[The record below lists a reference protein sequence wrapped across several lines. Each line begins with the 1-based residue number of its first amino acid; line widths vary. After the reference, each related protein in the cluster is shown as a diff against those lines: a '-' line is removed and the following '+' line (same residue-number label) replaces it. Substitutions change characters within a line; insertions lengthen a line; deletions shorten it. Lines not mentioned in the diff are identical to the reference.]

1 MDSIPHAQL
10 LPRSLAWNTRKGKEQ
25 RAKREELR
33 AEGYAVHSFLETR
46 YAPATLL
53 FDFSFALSF
62 VLCSLPF
69 ALGALPFALFL
80 CYAPLRSKYCRPM
93 TVESKSRVLHENLD
107 TSFVNLWSLLRSL
120 SQRGFI
126 GRVHVELT
134 DYTADVYM
142 TGSNAPLVHE
152 IDRAAGTETLEQA
165 ALHRLVLRARES
177 SGSIS
182 VFEGADEAVVVRS
195 AAVPEAIV
203 EPAASVPT
211 EEPPPD
217 TFSEA
222 PPEIA
227 DQPAKSEPAL
237 ADSDEESE
245 LAVTATSLAEPAV
258 EHDDSE
264 GTIDWSEVVK
274 ASGEL
279 IGGVERALT
288 GTGAD
293 FAALF
298 RATRLELADDYTF
311 LDPLSSG
318 FEYANSQATVTHE
331 LPPHT
336 YVAGLSEALRR
347 VVEKVATGDRARRV
361 RERVA
366 LELALLARKR
376 KELLTRSGF
385 QAQFDRIA
393 GTKVI

>member
-1 MDSIPHAQL
+1 
-10 LPRSLAWNTRKGKEQ
+10 
-25 RAKREELR
+25 
-33 AEGYAVHSFLETR
+33 
-46 YAPATLL
+46 
-53 FDFSFALSF
+53 
-62 VLCSLPF
+62 
-69 ALGALPFALFL
+69 
-80 CYAPLRSKYCRPM
+80 M
-93 TVESKSRVLHENLD
+93 TSESKSRVLHENLD

-126 GRVHVELT
+126 GRVHVKLT

-142 TGSNAPLVHE
+142 TGSNTPLVHE

-195 AAVPEAIV
+195 GEAIV

-217 TFSEA
+217 TSREA
-222 PPEIA
+222 LPQIA
-227 DQPAKSEPAL
+227 DRPAKSEPAL
-237 ADSDEESE
+237 ADSVDESE
-245 LAVTATSLAEPAV
+245 LAVTATSLAEPAAQQ
-258 EHDDSE
+258 DDPE

-288 GTGAD
+288 GAGAD

-298 RATRLELADDYTF
+298 RATRLDLADDYTF
-311 LDPLSSG
+311 LDPLSHG
-318 FEYANSQATVTHE
+318 FEYANSLATVTHE